1 MSIISETMKIWADE
15 NEISISEV
23 QLEKF
28 EAYARIL
35 VEWNEKINLT
45 AITEP
50 KEIAVKHFIDSLTV
64 LKAFNIKSNASMI
77 DVGTGAGFPS
87 VPLKIVRDDINLTLL
102 DSLNKR
108 INFLNQLCSEL
119 DIKAETIHSR
129 AEDAGRNP
137 SYRESFDIAVSRA
150 VANLPSLCEYC
161 IPFVKKG
168 GAFIAMKGKD
178 GLSEL
183 ESAKKAI
190 DILGAK
196 CNSKNDYIT
205 LPDGEKRIIFI
216 IEKIQFTP
224 EKYPRRGV
232 KINKAPLV

>member
-1 MSIISETMKIWADE
+1 MSIISETIKKWADE
-15 NEISISEV
+15 NEISLDEV

-28 EAYARIL
+28 EVYARIL

-64 LKAFNIKSNASMI
+64 LKAFNIKNNASMI

-87 VPLKIVRDDINLTLL
+87 VPLKIVRNDIQLTLL

-108 INFLNQLCSEL
+108 INFLNQLCDEL

-129 AEDAGRNP
+129 AEDAGRSKP
-137 SYRESFDIAVSRA
+137 YRESFDIAVSRA

-161 IPFVKKG
+161 IPFVKNG
-168 GAFIAMKGKD
+168 GSFIAMKGKD
-178 GLSEL
+178 GLAEL
-183 ESAKKAI
+183 ESAKNAI
-190 DILGAK
+190 NILGGK
-196 CNSKNDYIT
+196 CRENNDYIT
-205 LPDGEKRIIFI
+205 LPDDEKRIIFI
-216 IEKIQFTP
+216 IEKVQFTP

-232 KINKAPLV
+232 KINKLPL

>member
-1 MSIISETMKIWADE
+1 MSVISETIKVWADE
-15 NEISISEV
+15 NEIAVSEV
-23 QLEKF
+23 HLEKF
-28 EAYARIL
+28 EDYARIL

-64 LKAFNIKSNASMI
+64 LKSFNIKKSSSMI

-87 VPLKIVRDDINLTLL
+87 VPLKIMRDDINLTLL

-108 INFLNQLCSEL
+108 INFLSQLCESL
-119 DIKAETIHSR
+119 DIKAQTIHSR

-137 SYRESFDIAVSRA
+137 SYREKFDIAVSRA

-183 ESAKKAI
+183 EAAKNAI
-190 DILGAK
+190 GILGAK
-196 CNSKNDYIT
+196 CSDENDYIT

-216 IEKIQFTP
+216 IKKLQFTP

-232 KINKAPLV
+232 KINKNPL

>member
-1 MSIISETMKIWADE
+1 MSIISETIKIWADE
-15 NEISISEV
+15 NEISLSEV

-28 EAYARIL
+28 ETYARVL

-50 KEIAVKHFIDSLTV
+50 KEMAVKHFIDSLTV
-64 LKAFNIKSNASMI
+64 LKAVDIKNNSSII

-87 VPLKIVRDDINLTLL
+87 VPLKIVRDDIKLTLL

-108 INFLNQLCSEL
+108 INFLNQLCIEL

-129 AEDAGRNP
+129 AEDAGRNQ
-137 SYRESFDIAVSRA
+137 SYRESFDISISRA

-168 GAFIAMKGKD
+168 GSFIAMKGKD
-178 GLSEL
+178 GLAEL
-183 ESAKKAI
+183 EAAKNAIKLLGGKAG
-190 DILGAK
+190 DE
-196 CNSKNDYIT
+196 NDYIS
-205 LPDGEKRIIFI
+205 LPDGEKRIIFV
-216 IEKIQFTP
+216 IEKTKSTP
-224 EKYPRRGV
+224 DKYPRRGV
-232 KINKAPLV
+232 KINKEPLI

>member
-1 MSIISETMKIWADE
+1 MSIISEMLKKWADE
-15 NEISISEV
+15 NEIILNEI
-23 QLEKF
+23 QFEKF
-28 EAYARIL
+28 EVYAKIL

-50 KEIAVKHFIDSLTV
+50 KEIAIKHFIDSLTV
-64 LKAFNIKSNASMI
+64 LKSFNIKKGSSMI

-87 VPLKIVRDDINLTLL
+87 VPLKILRDDINLTLL

-108 INFLNQLCSEL
+108 INFLNQLCESL
-119 DIKAETIHSR
+119 DIKAQTIHSR
-129 AEDAGRNP
+129 AEEAGRNP
-137 SYRESFDIAVSRA
+137 IYREKFDIAVSRA

-183 ESAKKAI
+183 QSAEKAI
-190 DILGAK
+190 DILGAR
-196 CNSKNDYIT
+196 CNNKNDYIT

-232 KINKAPLV
+232 KINKEPLI

>member
-1 MSIISETMKIWADE
+1 MSVISETIKVWADE
-15 NEISISEV
+15 NEISVSEI

-28 EAYARIL
+28 EDYARIL

-64 LKAFNIKSNASMI
+64 FKSFNIKKSSSMI

-87 VPLKIVRDDINLTLL
+87 VPLKIMRDDINLTLL

-108 INFLNQLCSEL
+108 INFLNQLCDSL
-119 DIKAETIHSR
+119 DIKAQTIHSR
-129 AEDAGRNP
+129 AEDAGRN
-137 SYRESFDIAVSRA
+137 SQYRESFDIAVSRA
-150 VANLPSLCEYC
+150 VANLSSLCEYC

-168 GAFIAMKGKD
+168 GAFIALKGKD

-183 ESAKKAI
+183 EAAKNAI
-190 DILGAK
+190 SILGAK
-196 CNSKNDYIT
+196 CSDENNYIT

-216 IEKIQFTP
+216 IEKLQFTP

-232 KINKAPLV
+232 KINKNPL

>member
-1 MSIISETMKIWADE
+1 MSIISETMKKWADE
-15 NEISISEV
+15 NEILLNEV

-64 LKAFNIKSNASMI
+64 LKAFKIKKNSSMI

-87 VPLKIVRDDINLTLL
+87 IPLKIVRDDINLTLL

-108 INFLNQLCSEL
+108 INFLNQLCDSL

-129 AEDAGRNP
+129 AEDAGRSKP
-137 SYRESFDIAVSRA
+137 YRESFDIAVSRA
-150 VANLPSLCEYC
+150 VANLTSLCEYC

-168 GAFIAMKGKD
+168 GLFIAMKGKD

-183 ESAKKAI
+183 EAAKGAI
-190 DILGAK
+190 NILGGK
-196 CNSKNDYIT
+196 CSDKNDYIT

-216 IEKIQFTP
+216 IEKLQFTP

-232 KINKAPLV
+232 KINKLPL